1 MSRKASINK
10 VEIWFEEFGDSAN
23 ESILLIMG
31 ANANCKQWDQ
41 EFIDILV
48 SLNFQVIRFDN
59 RDVGKSSR
67 FGTEPLLNKFLKYFP
82 SFILYRIVNSIFG
95 LAVDKNGKFK
105 FNESVT
111 VQYDLSDMA
120 KDAISLMDYLNIEK
134 AHIIGAS
141 MGGMI
146 TQIIALDYPERVLSI
161 TPIMTSPGIQNKS
174 LSGPT
179 EELLEAMKKSFV
191 LNLKGRIEDGV
202 VEIYR
207 QLTGSRFPFNEYKF
221 REKLKPVIEHGSNP
235 FALHGAAIGASPDR
249 STRLGE
255 IKIPTLVIHGTE
267 DAILPLDHGI
277 ALADG
282 IKDSK
287 KMIME
292 GVGHEIP
299 EELIPEIINEI
310 IKNIKR
316 VARD

>member
-249 STRLGE
+249 STRLSE